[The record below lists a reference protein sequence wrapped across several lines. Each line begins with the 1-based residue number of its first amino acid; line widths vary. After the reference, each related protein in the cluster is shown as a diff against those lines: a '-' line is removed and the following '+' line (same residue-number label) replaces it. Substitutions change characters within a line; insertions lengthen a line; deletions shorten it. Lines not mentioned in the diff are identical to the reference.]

1 MSARKA
7 KVLIERAAQ
16 VRLRQSASL
25 ANRDRSAARPARERA
40 RQTAMASTAQRVF
53 VNNVDSY
60 IGNALC
66 LGLHDAVRSG
76 ARVRGSEEGASRA
89 TQQKMRRRVTDET
102 RHTILNDFFPKK
114 QDFQKNVKQ
123 VVRNFK
129 HNFQHS

>member
-1 MSARKA
+1 
-7 KVLIERAAQ
+7 
-16 VRLRQSASL
+16 
-25 ANRDRSAARPARERA
+25 
-40 RQTAMASTAQRVF
+40 MAPTAQRVF

-102 RHTILNDFFPKK
+102 RHTILNDFLKK
-114 QDFQKNVKQ
+114 QDFQNNVKQ
-123 VVRNFK
+123 VVPNFK
-129 HNFQHS
+129 HNFQNS

>member
-1 MSARKA
+1 M
-7 KVLIERAAQ
+7 ERAAQ

-25 ANRDRSAARPARERA
+25 ANRDRSAARPARGERA

-76 ARVRGSEEGASRA
+76 ARVRGSEEGAS
-89 TQQKMRRRVTDET
+89 QQKMRRRVTDET
-102 RHTILNDFFPKK
+102 RHTILNDFL
-114 QDFQKNVKQ
+114 
-123 VVRNFK
+123 
-129 HNFQHS
+129 